1 MRYIVWS
8 IQNSGKLPLPT
19 MEELYKEAPYLERT
33 GKGPAEG
40 LPSPRHLSVHTPYS
54 HTPIDPMARYIYV
67 ARNPR
72 DTCVSYYHFTKEGIG
87 GSKYQDATF
96 DEYFQS
102 FVEGNVP
109 YGDYFDHVKEWWDH
123 RHDANVLF
131 LTYEDM
137 MANPKE
143 AVLKVASFIS
153 TKTINYEKIVTNNQD
168 EILNKVVKNTTFNM
182 MKNTKVVIKAASS
195 SSCGDSLLDSGV
207 KVNFFRKGIVGDW
220 INYFSPQ
227 QLNQLNRKMM
237 EKVAGSGIE
246 DLWTL

>member
-8 IQNSGKLPLPT
+8 IQNNGKLPLPT
-19 MEELYKEAPYLERT
+19 MEQLYKEAPYLERT

-54 HTPIDPMARYIYV
+54 HTPIRANSRYIYV

-87 GSKYQDATF
+87 GSNYRDASF

-109 YGDYFDHVKEWWDH
+109 YGDYFDHVKGWWDH
-123 RHDANVLF
+123 RYDPNVLF

-137 MANPKE
+137 MAGPGE
-143 AVLKVASFIS
+143 AILKVASFIS
-153 TKTINYEKIVTNNQD
+153 TEKHDYCKLLMDNNN
-168 EILNKVVKNTTFNM
+168 EILDKVVTNTTFNM
-182 MKNTKVVIKAASS
+182 MKDMKVVIKAASS
-195 SSCGDSLLDSGV
+195 SSCGDTLLDCGV

-220 INYFSPQ
+220 INYFSHEQ
-227 QLNQLNRKMM
+227 LDQLNQKML

-246 DLWTL
+246 DLWVF